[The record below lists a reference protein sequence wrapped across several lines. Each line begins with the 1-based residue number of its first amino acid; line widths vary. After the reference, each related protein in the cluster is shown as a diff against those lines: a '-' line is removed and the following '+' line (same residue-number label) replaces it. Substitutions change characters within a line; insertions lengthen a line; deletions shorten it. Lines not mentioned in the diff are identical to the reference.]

1 MAEKDRLRTKEI
13 RVKVTENELQ
23 IAKDKASYCN
33 LTISDYIRKQITDGV
48 VIRYQ
53 RFDIKELSYELNKIG
68 ININQIARNV
78 NEKGGEYDKK
88 DLEELK
94 QEFENMRNSIYKIVY
109 GIE

>member
-1 MAEKDRLRTKEI
+1 MAEKDRLRKNKIQVFVSES
-13 RVKVTENELQ
+13 ELQ
-23 IAKDKASYCN
+23 VARDKAEYCG
-33 LTISDYIRKQITDGV
+33 LTMSDYIRKQITDGV

-78 NEKGGEYDKK
+78 NEKGGDYDKK